1 MLPCRYEVPVGLPTT
16 VTVRPLVE
24 ADTDGAVRVQIAAFD
39 DHDRRWGRPLTETT
53 PERLDG
59 QRRRIR
65 HFLTHDPDGAWVATD
80 VDDRVLGVALA
91 LRRERLWGLS
101 LLAVDPAAQSRRIG
115 RRLLDAA
122 LGYADP
128 DGPAVILSSSDPR
141 AMHRYASAGF
151 ALHPQVRAT
160 GPVTVARLRTP
171 ELPVRQATPADFTL
185 ADEVDRVAR
194 GAPRG
199 PDHELLASQGV
210 MFVVDADGRRGYAH
224 LHGGRVRTIAATDDV
239 TATAL
244 LWRALAHACDLGTD
258 ATVEHVAGNQQ
269 WAVRA
274 VVEAGLSLEPSGPAF
289 WRGRTPPA
297 AYLPSGPYL

>member
-1 MLPCRYEVPVGLPTT
+1 MDVPAT
-16 VTVRPLVE
+16 VTVRRLAETDVE
-24 ADTDGAVRVQIAAFD
+24 GAVRVQIAAFD
-39 DHDRRWGRPLTETT
+39 DHDRHWGIPVPETT
-53 PERLDG
+53 PERIDN
-59 QRRRIR
+59 QRRRIC
-65 HFLTHDPDGAWVATD
+65 HFLTHDADGAWVATD
-80 VDDRVLGVALA
+80 GDERVVGIALA

-101 LLAVDPAAQSRRIG
+101 LLAVDPAAQSRQVG

-122 LGYADP
+122 LAYAEP
-128 DGPAVILSSSDPR
+128 GGPAGILCSRDPR

-160 GPVTVARLRTP
+160 GPVTVDRLRTP
-171 ELPVRQATPADFTL
+171 ELPVREATPADFAL
-185 ADEVDRVAR
+185 ADDVDRVAR

-210 MFVVDADGRRGYAH
+210 MFVVDSAGRRGYAH
-224 LHGGRVRTIAATDDV
+224 VHGGRVRTIAASDDV

-244 LWRALAHACDLGTD
+244 LWRALAHACDLGTE
-258 ATVEHVAGNQQ
+258 AIVEHMTGNQQ
-269 WAVRA
+269 WAVRT
-274 VVEAGLSLEPSGPAF
+274 VVEAGLSLAPSGPAF